1 MLLVEL
7 ESYNRQTTGYEFV
20 SVAING
26 QNFLPSLDGEDGCI
40 LNPDA
45 CAKFKYY
52 TQTVASI
59 WPPAGPAL
67 GTTDVRVSGEFSP
80 GYDGVPTS
88 AQCLYTPPTGAAD
101 AQTSVLKALEPL
113 VVECEAPLLPEANN
127 NTAVDQR
134 MGVALNGAYVADDSA
149 DYVAI
154 RNVCPANVVG
164 NYQQFGQYRHAVHS
178 VEPTGGPVGGGTT
191 VTIRGEGFTPI
202 TTPSLDPP
210 MLSASV
216 RCLWSCTPRD
226 AAFFS
231 QRVCSERGVAAAPLL
246 TRPVSVTN
254 DEIICDTPPRAS
266 AGLASLALALN
277 VYDAVGATCDD
288 KLHNGDEA
296 GVDCG
301 GASCAPCAPS
311 CYDGVQNGEE
321 TGVDCGGGHAT
332 ADGYTHCPY
341 CIPACDAPGADG
353 QDCLLPALSRVE
365 PASAP
370 SGHATLLTVHGEG
383 FRKAGELITYTKQVL
398 GRDVEFTHNALP
410 RCTFSSHGNRYE
422 TPATVHN
429 SSFITCRAPL
439 GNLVGCYTL
448 LVSLDVCDF
457 HADVLA
463 SCPASKQEGLAYSY
477 VPTTQYAGYT
487 SDAYAYEGDFIHSG
501 LQFKFYDHP
510 APTFAGR
517 ALWGA
522 SRLVD
527 VVPKAGFDLGARAV
541 VNIGAAVIKVE
552 GGGPLLGG
560 TELTISLADLVKSN
574 AELRRQLRR
583 HTQLRHAVVHGRHA
597 RRRRR
602 RLDHE
607 TGHDGA
613 SPFLALEALDASLAA
628 NLSRCAF
635 GDPPYTAPL
644 NLTADTIVCRAPPKA
659 EAGVVPIRVSL
670 NGQQF
675 FETGLDFQYY
685 AHPTLSSI
693 YPAGGVTVG
702 ATPVTLYG
710 EGFRRFRPAK
720 RVQRCS
726 WGRAGSGA
734 RHDARACSPT
744 Q

>member
-1 MLLVEL
+1 
-7 ESYNRQTTGYEFV
+7 
-20 SVAING
+20 
-26 QNFLPSLDGEDGCI
+26 
-40 LNPDA
+40 
-45 CAKFKYY
+45 
-52 TQTVASI
+52 
-59 WPPAGPAL
+59 
-67 GTTDVRVSGEFSP
+67 
-80 GYDGVPTS
+80 
-88 AQCLYTPPTGAAD
+88 
-101 AQTSVLKALEPL
+101 
-113 VVECEAPLLPEANN
+113 
-127 NTAVDQR
+127 
-134 MGVALNGAYVADDSA
+134 
-149 DYVAI
+149 
-154 RNVCPANVVG
+154 
-164 NYQQFGQYRHAVHS
+164 
-178 VEPTGGPVGGGTT
+178 
-191 VTIRGEGFTPI
+191 
-202 TTPSLDPP
+202 

-216 RCLWSCTPRD
+216 RCMWSCTPRD

-254 DEIICDTPPRAS
+254 VEIICDTPPRAS

-277 VYDAVGATCDD
+277 VYDAVGPTCDD

-301 GASCAPCAPS
+301 GASCARCAPS

-353 QDCLLPALSRVE
+353 QDCLLPRSRR
-365 PASAP
+365 PRR
-370 SGHATLLTVHGEG
+370 SGHATLLTVHGED

-410 RCTFSSHGNRYE
+410 RCVLSSHGNRYE

-463 SCPASKQEGLAYSY
+463 SCPASKQEGLAYSD

-541 VNIGAAVIKVE
+541 VNTSAPPSSRSRAAARCSAARSSRSRSPTSSRATPSCGASSAATPSSATPSSTAATR
-552 GGGPLLGG
+552 GGGGG
-560 TELTISLADLVKSN
+560 GSTT
-574 AELRRQLRR
+574 RRG
-583 HTQLRHAVVHGRHA
+583 TTA
-597 RRRRR
+597 RRPFWRSRRSTR
-602 RLDHE
+602 R
-607 TGHDGA
+607 
-613 SPFLALEALDASLAA
+613 SP
-628 NLSRCAF
+628 
-635 GDPPYTAPL
+635 
-644 NLTADTIVCRAPPKA
+644 
-659 EAGVVPIRVSL
+659 
-670 NGQQF
+670 
-675 FETGLDFQYY
+675 
-685 AHPTLSSI
+685 PT
-693 YPAGGVTVG
+693 
-702 ATPVTLYG
+702 
-710 EGFRRFRPAK
+710 
-720 RVQRCS
+720 
-726 WGRAGSGA
+726 
-734 RHDARACSPT
+734 
-744 Q
+744 